1 MAMKIDKRPQVTFA
15 EAGRLKGSWVASS
28 EYDAQDRNQLLCT
41 QLQFNRNVPA
51 APVNLMTQFRNPA
64 PIVIEKLGP
73 LGAVVSRGAGGG
85 SLSSS
90 HDSLRFSV
98 VSEERLQQAVR
109 LAQRDLRRRHRE
121 SLQSPSTALSP
132 GPSPA
137 GRAPQSRN
145 AKEQHEGKRGQERK
159 ASTPKAEVT
168 KSGARML
175 VYTPERLSRPPRTEE
190 GLSPP
195 TRDSGPV
202 VASKEPPLSQEIH
215 RLQRE
220 LGTYVQRIEQLANRG
235 LPVGGPVDPEEQRRV
250 KIHRQEQAA
259 RSARI
264 IYVLQQQVKAIQEDL
279 DKLRSQKIKHTKKS
293 TAMGRLAAAHRGAVR
308 ALQVFVSQLP
318 DQSEDPVPSHYKEL
332 GHLIRQLSLCTARV
346 EAGQGSSVPE
356 TAIDIL
362 HKLEALDSAL
372 SKQDSPSRGGARTRS
387 SSPTEFRAPRGRR
400 HSTSPPRGPRPPATR
415 GRRIKGPRKPTVA
428 KKILPDRKPPAVA
441 PCRTDDPPTP
451 ERSEVLK
458 AGLET
463 LIRMGALSEGTPGP
477 SQPPAL
483 AKHKG
488 VLLPARLKGSRQ
500 PQEQGPPLRDT
511 GFQQPTLSSRL
522 KENQPPQ
529 KDAPTPWIP
538 PNPTSPRASPPRR
551 ALPKKQGAQVLFSPS
566 NMPAG
571 PSAQRETLG
580 DGLEPDRRQQ
590 AHREALRQAWLDEE
604 TTRRLRQLG
613 QIAAEE
619 AERIQRLRAEAESP
633 TRWAERAE
641 AAARDRLRP
650 LLDRAQQISDS
661 WERKGSS
668 LRHRLSV
675 QAANRTAGSA
685 ELLSEAILDDLLD
698 DTARALWA
706 QEQDRQ
712 ADSTAR
718 SALQGPTLE
727 SMLLRM
733 EEMEKDQDAMRR
745 RFAQVV
751 YSDPE
756 IWAKEERAEAHGSPA
771 EYQPTSPRPFRV
783 TRPLLR
789 QEPSVDIVLEPPMET
804 SAVSEI
810 SSVEDPSRWIQH
822 PRLAQSQATEQGGT
836 VLSLPMGMQK
846 NIRQNTERYEAYLRL
861 VSHEALGNFNPWA
874 IADSLAEE
882 LMSEVLADV
891 TAEFQDM
898 CEEYAEAVFTSEFL
912 QPIES
917 PTGLPPGTSQPIQT
931 FTS

>member
-1 MAMKIDKRPQVTFA
+1 
-15 EAGRLKGSWVASS
+15 S
-28 EYDAQDRNQLLCT
+28 

-73 LGAVVSRGAGGG
+73 LGAVVSRGPGGG

-145 AKEQHEGKRGQERK
+145 AKEQRK

-250 KIHRQEQAA
+250 KIRRQEQAA

-362 HKLEALDSAL
+362 HKLEASETLL
-372 SKQDSPSRGGARTRS
+372 GRPKQDSPSRGGARTRS
-387 SSPTEFRAPRGRR
+387 SSPTEFRAPCGRR

-428 KKILPDRKPPAVA
+428 KKILPVESAQFDLPLSMTSVTDRKPPAVA

-488 VLLPARLKGSRQ
+488 VLLPARLKVSPACTAALACSWRFSVFILSFTSGLHQ
-500 PQEQGPPLRDT
+500 QKPKAPVPPGEGLDTPALDQG
-511 GFQQPTLSSRL
+511 
-522 KENQPPQ
+522 
-529 KDAPTPWIP
+529 
-538 PNPTSPRASPPRR
+538 R
-551 ALPKKQGAQVLFSPS
+551 ALPKKQGARVLFSPS

-590 AHREALRQAWLDEE
+590 AHREALRLELLEMGVEAYQLPKCDMEMGTVTLMGFVCCRQAWLDEE

-650 LLDRAQQISDS
+650 LLDRAQQISDL

-675 QAANRTAGSA
+675 QAANRVTGSA

-718 SALQGPTLE
+718 SAQQGPTLE

-733 EEMEKDQDAMRR
+733 EEMEKDQDAVRR

-891 TAEFQDM
+891 TAEFQDI